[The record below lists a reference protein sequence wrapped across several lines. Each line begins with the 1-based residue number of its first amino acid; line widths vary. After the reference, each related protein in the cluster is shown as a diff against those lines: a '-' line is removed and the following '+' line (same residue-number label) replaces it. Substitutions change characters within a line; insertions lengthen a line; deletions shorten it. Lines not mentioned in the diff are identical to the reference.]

1 MDGFIFRNPVKIIF
15 KEGAVEHLKEEI
27 KPYNR
32 ILLVYGGGSIKK
44 TGIYD
49 KVMKGLEGKS
59 VTELSGII
67 PNPETTKVY
76 EGIELCR
83 KNDIDFILAVGGG
96 SVIDSAKAIAAGAKL
111 DGDFWDELFMKKND
125 ITDAIPL
132 GSVLTMVG
140 TGSEMNSGGVITNPD
155 VKIKC
160 SYGNPLLYPVFS
172 LLDPT
177 FTYTVPKIQMVS
189 GIVDMFS
196 HIMEVYFSLPD
207 DDNISDNL
215 SESLMAAVI
224 RNARIAIKDQED
236 YGARSN
242 LMWIAS
248 LAING
253 LLALGKGEDWQSH
266 TLEHTLSA
274 YYHIPHGLGL
284 AIVHPHYL
292 KYVYKGHGDKFKRFL
307 KRVFDVDPSEMNED
321 EAAELAISKI
331 QDFFKE
337 LGAPTKLH
345 EMDID
350 ESRLEEMAM
359 NTDEFKVDYSDL
371 KHEDILKIY
380 KSAL

>member
-1 MDGFIFRNPVKIIF
+1 MESFIFKNPVKIIF
-15 KEGAVEHLKEEI
+15 KEGACEHLKSEI
-27 KPYNR
+27 KDYNN
-32 ILLVYGGGSIKK
+32 ILLIYGGGSIKK
-44 TGIYD
+44 NGIYES
-49 KVMKGLEGKS
+49 VMAGLEEKN
-59 VTELSGII
+59 VYELSDII
-67 PNPETTKVY
+67 PNPETGKVY
-76 EGIELCR
+76 EGIKICR
-83 KNDIDFILAVGGG
+83 EKNIDFILAVGGG
-96 SVIDSAKAIAAGAKL
+96 SVIDSAKAISAGTYL
-111 DGDFWDELFMKKND
+111 DGDFWEKLFVNKEPIKK
-125 ITDAIPL
+125 AVPL
-132 GSVLTMVG
+132 GTVLTMVG
-140 TGSEMNSGGVITNPD
+140 TGSEMNNGGVITNPD

-160 SYGNPLLYPVFS
+160 SYGDDLLYPVFS

-177 FTYTVPKIQMVS
+177 FTYTVPKRQMVS
-189 GIVDMFS
+189 GIIDMFS

-207 DDNISDNL
+207 TENISDNL

-224 RNARIAIKDQED
+224 RNARAAVINQED
-236 YGARSN
+236 YIARSN

-292 KYVYKGHGDKFKRFL
+292 KYVYKGHNEKFKRFL
-307 KRVFDVDPSEMNED
+307 KRVFDTDTEGMNE
-321 EAAELAISKI
+321 EEVAELTIKKI
-331 QDFFKE
+331 QEFFKE
-337 LGAPTKLH
+337 LGAPIKLH
-345 EMDID
+345 EIDID
-350 ESRLEEMAM
+350 EERLEEMAN